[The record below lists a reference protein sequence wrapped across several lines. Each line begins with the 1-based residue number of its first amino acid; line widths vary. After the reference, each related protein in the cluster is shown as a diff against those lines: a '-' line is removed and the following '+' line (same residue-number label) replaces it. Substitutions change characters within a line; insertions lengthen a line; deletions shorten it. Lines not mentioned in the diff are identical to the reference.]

1 MAPPTLS
8 LKQRLAALATTPSAR
23 IDSPI
28 SPSPRSR
35 GFPALRSPNHEFGV
49 LDAEEQY
56 EGMRAEDR
64 DAIDKAVSAVITQA
78 GVDYE

>member
-8 LKQRLAALATTPSAR
+8 LKQRLAALTASTPA
-23 IDSPI
+23 SPI
-28 SPSPRSR
+28 SPVSPPSRTWSFPSPRS
-35 GFPALRSPNHEFGV
+35 PNNEFGL

-56 EGMRAEDR
+56 EGMRHEDR
-64 DAIDKAVSAVITQA
+64 EAIDKAVSGVITQA